1 MKPILAPA
9 DHHDPRATGRGADK
23 PPRPGRAVLGSHTI
37 PTPALAVLAL
47 IAAVMSF
54 VNPSFLSP
62 GNLSAVAEQSAV
74 PAVLAVGLTFVIL
87 MGGID
92 LSLEGTM
99 AAASLTTALLVANDR
114 NTMDLGLW
122 AIAAGCAVGAAVGLV
137 AGATVG
143 LLRVPSFI
151 VTIGTW
157 QIGLGV
163 AQLLFGDTPPRVTDE
178 SFRALAEHRTAGLPG
193 IVWIALL
200 VVAVGWTLQRYTR
213 FGRYAYVIGGSEE
226 TALLS
231 GVPVRA
237 YRAAAFVLA
246 GATAG
251 LASAMATARSG
262 VGDVGIGTGLL
273 FTTIAGVVIGGT
285 LLTGG
290 RGGVLHSLVGVVVM
304 VAIANAMVLAGVSSY
319 IQQTVQG
326 AVVVTAA
333 SLTLWRARQR
343 LRVIK

>member
-1 MKPILAPA
+1 MSTDLAPA
-9 DHHDPRATGRGADK
+9 GEREQGDQGRYGHRPV
-23 PPRPGRAVLGSHTI
+23 PPVRAVLRSGAV
-37 PTPALAVLAL
+37 PAPALGVLAL
-47 IAAVMSF
+47 IAAVMVF

-62 GNLSAVAEQSAV
+62 GNLGAVAEQSAV

-99 AAASLTTALLVANDR
+99 AAASLSTALLVANDR
-114 NTMDLGLW
+114 NGMDLGLW
-122 AIAAGCAVGAAVGLV
+122 AVAAGCASGAVIGLIGGASV
-137 AGATVG
+137 AW
-143 LLRVPSFI
+143 LRVPSFI

-157 QIGLGV
+157 QIGLGI
-163 AQLLFGDTPPRVTDE
+163 AQLLFGAKPPRVSDGE
-178 SFRALAEHRTAGLPG
+178 FRGLAADKAAGLPG
-193 IVWIALL
+193 VVWIALL
-200 VVAVGWTLQRYTR
+200 VVAFGLLLQSRTR

-231 GVPVRA
+231 GVPVRT
-237 YRAAAFVLA
+237 YRALSFVLA
-246 GATAG
+246 GAATG
-251 LASAMATARSG
+251 LAAVLATARSG
-262 VGDVGIGTGLL
+262 VGDVGIGSGLL

-290 RGGVLHSLVGVVVM
+290 RGGVLHSVTGVIVM

-319 IQQTVQG
+319 VQQAVQG
-326 AVVVTAA
+326 TIVVTAA
-333 SLTLWRARQR
+333 SIALWSSRQR